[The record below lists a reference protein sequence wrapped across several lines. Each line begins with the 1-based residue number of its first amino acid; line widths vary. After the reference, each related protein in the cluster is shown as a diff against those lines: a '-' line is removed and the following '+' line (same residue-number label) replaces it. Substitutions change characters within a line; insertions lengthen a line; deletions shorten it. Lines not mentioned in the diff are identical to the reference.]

1 MKRFLLLVG
10 MIALTGPIPRWAG
23 ASGQDAAPAAPDA
36 TMKHAIANW
45 IRDEAIPF
53 DLDDSESFNSAVDR
67 LAAALGGEVELLGIG
82 EPLHGGEGFLR
93 LRNRLFQR
101 LVEGH
106 NFSAVA
112 VESCFVRGWLV
123 NDYVNGPGEFAEVKR
138 AGFSHNFGELEA
150 NRELAEWMR
159 GYNAVPGRNRP
170 VRFYGFDSPTEMTG
184 ADSPRRSLYL
194 VLDYLAAV
202 DPTRADEYRGRIEPL
217 LGADG
222 DWNNLASAF
231 DPGKSIG
238 RSPRARDLRI
248 VTGDLL
254 AELASRRPG
263 LVAESSPERYGQALQ
278 FARAARRLLDYHAEM
293 ANATADR
300 NSRLLGL
307 RDAIMAENLAWI
319 VERERGRG
327 KVLVFA
333 HNAHLQRGKMT
344 MPFGPETCR
353 WWPAGA
359 QLEIILGGRYAV
371 IGAALGAS
379 SANGV
384 GDPEP
389 GSIEAHFAD
398 RPGPGL
404 FIPTHRGP
412 SLLPEAAASL
422 PVRSGSRKNPG
433 YFPLTPESFTD
444 FDWLAFLE
452 TSLYARGGPV
462 LPEPGEIHP
471 PAAPGREK

>member
-1 MKRFLLLVG
+1 MKITLILLGLTALVV
-10 MIALTGPIPRWAG
+10 PVPRAAG
-23 ASGQDAAPAAPDA
+23 APGDEPPRPGPAV
-36 TMKHAIANW
+36 TMKDAIDNW
-45 IRDEAIPF
+45 IETEAIPF
-53 DLDDSESFNSAVDR
+53 DLDDPESFNPAVDR
-67 LAAALGGEVELLGIG
+67 LAAALGDEVELLGIG
-82 EPLHGGEGFLR
+82 EPLHGGEEFLR
-93 LRNRLFQR
+93 LRNRLFKR
-101 LVEGH
+101 LVEEH
-106 NFSAVA
+106 NYSAVA

-123 NDYVNGPGEFAEVKR
+123 NDYVNGAGEFADVRR

-159 GYNAVPGRNRP
+159 GYNALPGRNRP
-170 VRFYGFDSPTEMTG
+170 VSFYGFDSPTEMTG
-184 ADSPRRSLYL
+184 ADSPRRSLDL
-194 VLDYLAAV
+194 VLGYLDAV
-202 DPTRADEYRGRIEPL
+202 DPALAGEYRGRIEPL
-217 LGADG
+217 LGADD

-238 RSPRARDLRI
+238 RSPRARDLGI

-254 AELASRRPG
+254 AELAFLRPG

-278 FARAARRLLDYHAEM
+278 FARTARRLLDYHAEM
-293 ANATADR
+293 ANETADR

-319 VERERGRG
+319 VEREWG

-359 QLEIILGGRYAV
+359 QLGILLGRRYAV
-371 IGAALGAS
+371 IGSVLGAS
-379 SANGV
+379 PANGV

-389 GSIEAHFAD
+389 GSLEARFAE

-404 FIPTHRGP
+404 FIPTHPGR

-422 PVRSGSRKNPG
+422 PVRSGSPKNPG
-433 YFPLTPESFTD
+433 YFPLTPESFTG

-452 TSLYARGGPV
+452 TSASARGGPV
-462 LPEPGEIHP
+462 LPEPGEISAP
-471 PAAPGREK
+471 PDPVREN